1 VTQKFIVLDPT
12 LEVEAARVERAPR
25 PAQFSTLGLLDNG
38 KPNSDKLL
46 KKIAAM
52 LVARYPNLRIHYYRK
67 PGAYRP
73 APTALLDQVA
83 SECDA
88 ALVGIGD

>member
-1 VTQKFIVLDPT
+1 MPEPFIVLDPT
-12 LEVEAARVERAPR
+12 LEVETTRRKRAPR
-25 PAQFSTLGLLDNG
+25 PEQFHIIGLLDNG

-46 KKIAAM
+46 NKVAAM
-52 LVARYPNLRIHYYRK
+52 LETRFPGVQINYYRK

-73 APTALLDQVA
+73 APGALLDRVA
-83 SECDA
+83 AECDV

>member
-1 VTQKFIVLDPT
+1 MYRL
-12 LEVEAARVERAPR
+12 R
-25 PAQFSTLGLLDNG
+25 LGEHICLN
-38 KPNSDKLL
+38 L
-46 KKIAAM
+46 KKVAGMIAAQHPA
-52 LVARYPNLRIHYYRK
+52 LKINYYRK

>member
-1 VTQKFIVLDPT
+1 MSNKFVVLDPT
-12 LEVEAARVERAPR
+12 LEVEVARVERAPR
-25 PAQFSTLGLLDNG
+25 PVEMHTLGLLDNG

-46 KKIAAM
+46 RQVGEMVAAQVPGLKI
-52 LVARYPNLRIHYYRK
+52 RYYRK

-73 APTALLDQVA
+73 APTVLLDQVA
-83 SECDA
+83 AECDA

>member
-1 VTQKFIVLDPT
+1 MPEKFIVLDPT
-12 LEVEAARVERAPR
+12 LEVEVARVERAPR
-25 PAQFSTLGLLDNG
+25 TAQISTLGLLDNG

-46 KKIAAM
+46 KKVAGMIAAQHPA
-52 LVARYPNLRIHYYRK
+52 LKINYYRK